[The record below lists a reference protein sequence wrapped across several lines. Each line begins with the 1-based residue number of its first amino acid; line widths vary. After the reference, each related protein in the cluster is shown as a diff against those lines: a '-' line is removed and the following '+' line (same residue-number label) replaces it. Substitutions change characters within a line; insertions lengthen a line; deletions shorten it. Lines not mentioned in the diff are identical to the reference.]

1 MTRIVRKLYVLFFL
15 SQGANIQKETIK
27 TIKVSI
33 VYFERSLDYLFT
45 FIKNFFMPIIEE
57 YHQIFLGYLKKN
69 LPKKSPEN
77 LYKPS
82 RYILELGG
90 KRIRPILTLIS
101 TEVFGGHVKNALPAA
116 LAIEVFHNFSL
127 VHDDIMDEAPLRRG
141 KDTVHK
147 KWDINTAILSGD
159 MMLIW
164 SYELLQEYPSEI
176 SHSLTKIFSQ
186 IARKVCEGQQLDMDF
201 PTQKNISIED
211 YMGMIE
217 NKTAVLIGCALAV
230 GAIISKV
237 KNKQVDEI
245 FNIGVELG
253 IAFQLQDDYL
263 DVFADVNKFG
273 KQLGGDIIE
282 NKKTFL
288 HLYVMANSSN
298 EVKNEFNK
306 WININPDNPTE
317 KIIAVTSIYKSS
329 GAEKA
334 IIDKIKYLSQSVLLK
349 IDKLELN
356 RSKKNLLLGF
366 VNKLVDRDF

>member
-45 FIKNFFMPIIEE
+45 FIKNFFMLIIEE

-306 WININPDNPTE
+306 WITINPDNPTE

>member
-1 MTRIVRKLYVLFFL
+1 LTRIVRKLYVLFFL

-306 WININPDNPTE
+306 WITINPDNPTE

>member
-1 MTRIVRKLYVLFFL
+1 
-15 SQGANIQKETIK
+15 
-27 TIKVSI
+27 
-33 VYFERSLDYLFT
+33 
-45 FIKNFFMPIIEE
+45 MPIIEE

-306 WININPDNPTE
+306 WITINPDNPIE

>member
-1 MTRIVRKLYVLFFL
+1 MTRIIRKLYVLFFL
-15 SQGANIQKETIK
+15 SQVANIQKETIK

-306 WININPDNPTE
+306 WITINPDNPTE

>member
-1 MTRIVRKLYVLFFL
+1 LTRIVRKLYVLFFL

-306 WININPDNPTE
+306 WITINPDNPIE

>member
-306 WININPDNPTE
+306 WITINPDNPIE